1 MFDHQPQCFCEP
13 EDGIG
18 RFTLGI
24 REIRDSKKRAINV
37 IVTVDK
43 QEFHRKRLILDSE
56 CMIPDDQGVTEEW
69 IVRVDGR
76 EYGPANIETLRE
88 WKAEGRVLPAN
99 EARRADTELWSLA
112 SEIPGLFNVEALAAV
127 SASRLTHSA
136 SSEQAPPTPLRPRG
150 FGQILA
156 DTFRI
161 YVRGFLQFLS
171 LALLV
176 VLPSVCAQLTAMW
189 MQTGKASDA
198 DPRVL
203 AAGGFAFLMFI
214 FSMAMWPVYVAGV
227 QIITVEI
234 AAGRRTGF
242 FAALNDAVR
251 FWPRVAAL
259 CIFVYGVF
267 FLLIVFAFLI
277 AAMIIAGSS
286 SVFVI
291 LLALALL
298 GLQVWMFGRF
308 FVNVLFWQ
316 QFAVLENAGVIDS
329 LRESRN
335 LARSGRELSWF
346 QRPLWRGALLVSI
359 WTAFVLAITLG
370 PEWSTLR
377 HYFNELT
384 TTQDPQALLQQLTAT
399 QQAHGFDIF
408 HFALNLLKGILQ
420 PLLGIAFVVLY
431 FDSKSDRH
439 GDPDSAHRDRY

>member
-1 MFDHQPQCFCEP
+1 
-13 EDGIG
+13 
-18 RFTLGI
+18 
-24 REIRDSKKRAINV
+24 
-37 IVTVDK
+37 
-43 QEFHRKRLILDSE
+43 
-56 CMIPDDQGVTEEW
+56 MIPDDQGVTEEW
-69 IVRVDGR
+69 IVRVDDK
-76 EYGPANIETLRE
+76 EYGPANIETLCE
-88 WKAEGRVLPAN
+88 WKAEGRVLPSN

-112 SEIPGLFNVEALAAV
+112 AEIPGLFNVEALSTL
-127 SASRLTHSA
+127 SAPRLTHST
-136 SSEQAPPTPLRPRG
+136 SSEQAPPTLRSRG

-161 YVRGFLQFLS
+161 YVRGFLQFFS
-171 LALLV
+171 LTLLV

-189 MQTGKASDA
+189 MQTGRASDA
-198 DPRVL
+198 DLRVL

-227 QIITVEI
+227 QIITTEI

-277 AAMIIAGSS
+277 AAMIVGGAS

-335 LARSGRELSWF
+335 LARSGGELPWF
-346 QRPLWRGALLVSI
+346 QRPLWRGVLIASLWFV
-359 WTAFVLAITLG
+359 FVLAIALVSEWTTLQH
-370 PEWSTLR
+370 S
-377 HYFNELT
+377 FNELM
-384 TTQDPQALLQQLTAT
+384 TTQDPQTLLQKLTEA
-399 QQAHGFDIF
+399 QQGHGFDALT
-408 HFALNLLKGILQ
+408 FALGILQKILQ
-420 PLLGIAFVVLY
+420 PLIGIAFVLLY
-431 FDSKSDRH
+431 FDSRKER
-439 GDPDSAHRDRY
+439 